1 MTSPQSACVWIRHAL
16 LRTRTKDE
24 RSAREKKSTERA
36 RGGGAVVYRWR
47 CRSETTSVDL
57 CVPACRQ
64 YMCRAKAAP
73 QVDGSVT
80 VCSLLSV
87 VHITWLN

>member
-1 MTSPQSACVWIRHAL
+1 MCLDSARAASHA
-16 LRTRTKDE
+16 DE
-24 RSAREKKSTERA
+24 RRTQRERKKVDRKSER
-36 RGGGAVVYRWR
+36 GGAVVYRWR